1 MTATVTEAGLPL
13 AAQSLSLRVGGDED
27 GRWLVRD
34 LNLRLPPGDIT
45 ALVGPNGS
53 GKSTLLRC
61 LCGLQPAREGTVR
74 LGDTPVASLAPRLRA
89 KAIAYLPQDTPLV
102 HDLRVAEVVALGR
115 APHRGRWLSGLGE
128 TTTAVDEALERVE
141 ATPLRHRRISTLSGG
156 ERQRVMLARMLATG
170 ATHLLMDEPTTAL
183 DIGHALTLHALMRSL
198 AEEGHAVTVAM
209 HDLDAARHLADT
221 ALVLDPREGDGAYH
235 YGDARQVL
243 GARVL
248 GEVFGVRALE
258 VDGHLRFEPA

>member
-1 MTATVTEAGLPL
+1 MTEAALPL
-13 AAQSLSLRVGGDED
+13 SADSLALHVGGDED
-27 GRWLVRD
+27 GRWLVRG
-34 LNLRLPPGDIT
+34 LTMRSEPGSIT
-45 ALVGPNGS
+45 AIVGPNGS

-61 LCGLQPAREGTVR
+61 LCGLLPAREGTVR
-74 LGDTPVASLAPRLRA
+74 LGAAPITSLAPRMRA
-89 KAIAYLPQDTPLV
+89 RTIAYLPQDTPLV

-128 TTTAVDEALERVE
+128 TTTAVDEALERVR

-156 ERQRVMLARMLATG
+156 ERQRVMIARMLATG
-170 ATHLLMDEPTTAL
+170 AAHLLMDEPTTAL

-209 HDLDAARHLADT
+209 HDLDAARHLADA

-235 YGDARQVL
+235 HGDAQQVL
-243 GARVL
+243 GASVL

-258 VDGHLRFEPA
+258 VDGHLRFEAR